1 MNEQDEK
8 LLRVYVENLSDDKL
22 YALHEI
28 LIDEMN
34 ARKSANDYGNI
45 QDTKRL

>member
-8 LLRVYVENLSDDKL
+8 LLRVFVETLSTDKL

-28 LIDEMN
+28 LIEEMN
-34 ARKSANDYGNI
+34 ARKFADDFGSI
-45 QDTKRL
+45 QKS